1 MLSMRCAAHCTAHC
15 AARRSAPSRLP
26 PQRPTPPP
34 LALGNSPQIA
44 IFAIPLAVI
53 VGWVIGRPFSL
64 DLDPFAV
71 VALTVGVVH
80 ANFVT
85 SGAQSHWLMGLQLIA
100 TYLLIA
106 VTFLY
111 R

>member
-1 MLSMRCAAHCTAHC
+1 MPATQHACQPKTSTHHTHPQKRQHPIRNTA
-15 AARRSAPSRLP
+15 
-26 PQRPTPPP
+26 
-34 LALGNSPQIA
+34 PQIA

-53 VGWVIGRPFSL
+53 VGWAINRPFSL

-85 SGAQSHWLMGLQLIA
+85 AGAQSHWLMGLQLIA